1 MAPVL
6 WEREVSQMMWYLKS
20 PTGREG
26 GHRDAFEDTGC
37 PVGLWNG
44 EQGGVCLGVRLWC
57 KACTWLPRAVRSHG
71 QGVCVHVL
79 GLFTIKMYQ
88 EIFKVDECNEPSY
101 IYHLA
106 STIIHS

>member
-6 WEREVSQMMWYLKS
+6 WAREVSQVMWYLKS

-26 GHRDAFEDTGC
+26 GHPDAFEDAGC

-57 KACTWLPRAVRSHG
+57 KSL
-71 QGVCVHVL
+71 
-79 GLFTIKMYQ
+79 Y
-88 EIFKVDECNEPSY
+88 
-101 IYHLA
+101 LA
-106 STIIHS
+106 SQGCAESWTGCMCVCA